1 MKQKFFFRTVLLF
14 LGFISLGAKSLAQE
28 QYSVNVSTT
37 PSSSGTCTFEIT
49 ADGVS
54 VENGGNV
61 PAHSTVIIKA
71 IPGEGTAIN
80 MWIKKPTGAKQS
92 TDRLTLTIENVS
104 ANIVAQ
110 AATSLQRTLT
120 FGPAAGHESFG
131 TVTAIK
137 AYGSTTPLVSGVKM
151 NSTTVRFTATANTGY
166 RVDKWTKNGKDLTD
180 TEKSLSLKENGTVL
194 ELYALYNSDEDYRAY
209 FVPSATTPPSI
220 KFALAPGQTE
230 DAFIEAKY
238 KDGNNVEHFI
248 ESGDIVPEGT
258 LYSISVTPFG
268 SKTIDKW
275 IVDGVALEA
284 DDARLSDNRTVF
296 EEKATKNRDIV
307 VHLKEVPK
315 AIIKFSV
322 APGQEAFGS
331 LGASYYNVTTS
342 QTEDLKSGDQVT
354 YKNFITYTAI
364 PADGYEVDKF
374 TYNGENIDPL
384 DLLEN
389 GTQYNAF
396 PSTPEVNVVVY
407 FKKKGGTTI
416 GETYKVNF
424 KLGFTSQDFGT
435 ISATANGEEIQPD
448 QEVPAGAKVVITA
461 HPKEGYGVYFWST
474 TPYDLEHT
482 ESADKT
488 VFTIESLSQS
498 VTATLYLQKVVRL
511 DYGVA
516 AGQEDRGTVAAK
528 GGYPSVEITSGSYL
542 GVKSLVSFTASPKE
556 GYEVEKWTVNGKE
569 VSKEGETA
577 ISKPFFSYKI
587 PEEGNVDVRVHFKA
601 IGGGE
606 DPGTTET
613 NYKVTFKVADG
624 QEDRGTLEIIQDYL
638 GINEIVIKSG
648 DKVAKGQRLEFFI
661 DAKAGYTLDKV
672 MINGIDKTEN
682 VNRFDTQKSQ
692 YTLINLSEDINVV
705 VSFKPESEYPKY
717 ALEFGVLAGN
727 EAFGKLTATH
737 EGKEIQSGAMIP
749 EKGAVE
755 LRAVPNEGYEVENFY
770 RNGQPDPDGV
780 SSSDPN
786 LYYFYMDR
794 VSEKIEVSFKKK
806 AASAT
811 VVINYSASE
820 NGTVTANLNGTS
832 IANGGKVNRGA
843 SVTFVATPNKGYI
856 LKEWTIN
863 GKVSDNKT
871 TTLTLVAENDLT
883 VTAVFQKDNA
893 IANITNDNIKVFIH
907 NNNLVISGLQK
918 EQTVAMYAITGQ
930 LIKHTVTMQGFNIGD
945 LASGI
950 YLIKL
955 NNKVYKVV
963 KP

>member
-80 MWIKKPTGAKQS
+80 VWLKKPTGAKQS

-120 FGPAAGHESFG
+120 FGPAAGHEEFG

-137 AYGSTTPLVSGVKM
+137 AYGSTTPLVSGIKM
-151 NSTTVRFTATANTGY
+151 NSTTVRFTATANVGY

-180 TEKSLSLKENGTVL
+180 AEKSSYLKENGTVL

-209 FVPSATTPPSI
+209 FVPSATPPPSI
-220 KFALAPGQTE
+220 KFSLAPGQTE
-230 DAFIEAKY
+230 DAFIETKY
-238 KDGNNVEHFI
+238 KDSNNVEHFI

-275 IVDGVALEA
+275 VVDGVTLEA

-296 EEKATKNRDIV
+296 EEKATKSRDIV
-307 VHLKEVPK
+307 IHLKEVPK

-322 APGQEAFGS
+322 ATGQEAFGS
-331 LGASYYNVTTS
+331 LGASYYSVKTF
-342 QTEDLKSGDQVT
+342 QTENLKSGDQVT
-354 YKNFITYTAI
+354 YKNFITYTAV

-374 TYNGENIDPL
+374 TYNEENIDPL

-389 GTQYNAF
+389 GTQYSAF

-407 FKKKGGTTI
+407 FKKKGSATV
-416 GETYKVNF
+416 GEKHKVNF
-424 KLGFTSQDFGT
+424 QLSFTSQDFGT
-435 ISATANGEEIQPD
+435 ISATANGEEIQPN
-448 QEVPAGAKVVITA
+448 QEVPAGAKIVITA

-474 TPYDLEHT
+474 TPNNLEHT

-488 VFTIESLSQS
+488 VFTIENLSQS

-516 AGQEDRGTVAAK
+516 PGQEDRGAITAK
-528 GGYPSVEITSGSYL
+528 GGYPSVEIASGSYL
-542 GVKSLVSFTASPKE
+542 GVKSFVSFTATPNE
-556 GYEVEKWTVNGKE
+556 GYEVEKWTVNEKE
-569 VSKEGETA
+569 VNKEGESA
-577 ISKPFFSYKI
+577 IAKLFFSYKI
-587 PEEGNVDVRVHFKA
+587 PEEGNVDVRVYFKA

-606 DPGTTET
+606 TET

-624 QEDRGTLEIIQDYL
+624 QEDRGTLEAIQDYL
-638 GINEIVIKSG
+638 GTNEVVIKSG

-661 DAKAGYTLDKV
+661 DAKANYTLDKII
-672 MINGIDKTEN
+672 INGTDKTEN
-682 VNRFDTQKSQ
+682 VNRFDTQKAR
-692 YTLINLSEDINVV
+692 YTLINLTADIDVV

-717 ALEFGVLAGN
+717 ALEFGVQAGS
-727 EAFGKLTATH
+727 ETFGKLTATH

-749 EKGAVE
+749 ERGAVE
-755 LRAVPNEGYEVENFY
+755 LRAVPNEGYEVDNFY

-794 VSEKIEVSFKKK
+794 ISEKIEVSFKKK
-806 AASAT
+806 AANTT

-820 NGTVTANLNGTS
+820 NGTVTANLNGTA
-832 IANGGKVNRGA
+832 IANGGKVDRGA

-856 LKEWTIN
+856 LKEWTVN

-871 TTLTLVAENDLT
+871 TTLTLVAEKDLT

-893 IANITNDNIKVFIH
+893 IANITNDNVKVFIH

-918 EQTVAMYAITGQ
+918 EQTVAVYAITGQ
-930 LIKHTVTMQGFNIGD
+930 LIKQTITMQGFNIGD